1 MESMLL
7 TPYDGSFLG
16 PIAKVLGWI
25 MEVIYNFMYNVF
37 GIENVGL
44 SIILLTIVIYTLLM
58 PFTVK
63 QQKFSKLMQK
73 MQPEIK
79 EIQDKYKNR
88 KDQEAQMAMS
98 QEMQMIYDKY
108 GVSPMGSCW
117 QMLIQMPIWFALYR
131 VFSNVPAYIG
141 SVKDKFAP
149 VVDEIVNYEGFAEI
163 MQKIQKDFGII
174 TSTKATPDFVVSDTN
189 TIENVKNFVTDII
202 YKVPSLESLVT
213 PNADG
218 EQYFTAL
225 ESVNSIANSEGGFN
239 AFYEFN
245 HFLGLNVSDTPWNII
260 TENFAAQ
267 NYLLVFAAIAL
278 PLVYYFVQKYSLS
291 LSSTSTGKKDDP
303 NDMMAQQMKMMN
315 KTMPLMM
322 VFMCF
327 ITPVGLGIY
336 WVSSAAY
343 RILQQVILN
352 KYFEN
357 IDLDK
362 IIKKNEKK
370 AAKKREKMGVYE
382 NQIREAA
389 AMRTRTLTS
398 KANYDNSAAEEVET
412 QLERANEMKATA
424 KPGSLSAKANM
435 VRDYNERNSRK

>member
-1 MESMLL
+1 MESILL
-7 TPYDGSFLG
+7 TPYDGAFLG

-25 MEVIYNFMYNVF
+25 MEVVYNFMYNVF

-44 SIILLTIVIYTLLM
+44 SIIILTIVIYTLML

-73 MQPEIK
+73 IQPEIK

-88 KDQEAQMAMS
+88 KDQEAQMLMS
-98 QEMQMIYDKY
+98 QEMQLVYDKY

-117 QMLIQMPIWFALYR
+117 QMLIQMPIWFALFR
-131 VFSNVPAYIG
+131 VFYNVAGYI
-141 SVKDKFAP
+141 SAVRDKFGVIAE
-149 VVDEIVNYEGFAEI
+149 EIMNYEGFADI
-163 MQKIQKDFGII
+163 LKKIQTDLAI
-174 TSTKATPDFVVSDTN
+174 TTNVTPNFEITDTN
-189 TIENVKNFVTDII
+189 TVEQVKNFVIDII
-202 YKVPSLESLVT
+202 SKVPSLDQLIT

-218 EQYFTAL
+218 SQYFTAL
-225 ESVNSIANSEGGFN
+225 ESVTNIMNSEGGLE
-239 AFYEFN
+239 AFHQYNYFI
-245 HFLGLNVSDTPWNII
+245 GLNISDTPWNIMLSS
-260 TENFAAQ
+260 FGAQ
-267 NYLLVFAAIAL
+267 NYLLVFLALAL
-278 PLVYYFVQKYSLS
+278 PIGYYFVQKYSLK
-291 LSSTSTGKKDDP
+291 LTSTTTNKKDEQ

-327 ITPVGLGIY
+327 ISPVGLGIY
-336 WVSSAAY
+336 WIASSAY

-357 IDLDK
+357 IDIQK
-362 IIKKNEKK
+362 IIKKNEAK

-389 AMRTRTLTS
+389 AMRTRTLSS
-398 KANYDNSAAEEVET
+398 KASYDNSAAADIES
-412 QLERANEMKATA
+412 QLDRANELKTTA

>member
-7 TPYDGSFLG
+7 TPYDGAFLG

-25 MEVIYNFMYNVF
+25 MEVVYNFMYNTF

-44 SIILLTIVIYTLLM
+44 SIIILTIVIYTLML

-73 MQPEIK
+73 IQPEIK

-98 QEMQMIYDKY
+98 QEMQFVYDKY

-117 QMLIQMPIWFALYR
+117 QMLIQMPIWFALFR
-131 VFSNVPAYIG
+131 VFYNIAGYIG
-141 SVKDKFAP
+141 TVRDKFSVIA
-149 VVDEIVNYEGFAEI
+149 DEIMQYEGFADI
-163 MQKIQKDFGII
+163 LTKIQTELKI
-174 TSTKATPDFVVSDTN
+174 TLNVAPDFVVSDTN
-189 TIENVKNFVTDII
+189 TAEQVKNFVIDII
-202 YKVPSLESLVT
+202 SKVPSLDQLIT
-213 PNADG
+213 PNANG

-225 ESVNSIANSEGGFN
+225 ESVTSIMNSEGGLE
-239 AFYEFN
+239 AFHQYNYFM
-245 HFLGLNVSDTPWNII
+245 GLNIADNPWNII
-260 TENFAAQ
+260 LSSFGNQ
-267 NYLLVFAAIAL
+267 NYLLVFVALAL
-278 PLVYYFVQKYSLS
+278 PLVYYFVQKYSLK
-291 LSSTSTGKKDDP
+291 LTSTTTNKKDEQ

-315 KTMPLMM
+315 KTMPLVM

-336 WVSSAAY
+336 WVASSAY
-343 RILQQVILN
+343 RVVQQLILN

-357 IDLDK
+357 IDVQK
-362 IIKKNEKK
+362 IIKKNEAK

-389 AMRTRTLTS
+389 AMRTRTLS
-398 KANYDNSAAEEVET
+398 NKANYDNSAAADIES
-412 QLERANEMKATA
+412 QIDRANDLKTTA